1 MYKGYKVTK
10 RLQNYID
17 FAKNRFD
24 KLNEEGNETELWDV
38 LASFEVIMEQSKCVQ
53 HYIYDLIIGRKDR
66 VSFVCYRLL

>member
-38 LASFEVIMEQSKCVQ
+38 LASFEVIMEQSIDKPT
-53 HYIYDLIIGRKDR
+53 
-66 VSFVCYRLL
+66 